1 MFHANLFCVYEVQ
14 ELVKADIIEI
24 IRRVQS
30 NNTVVNDQIVRATV
44 LTS

>member
-1 MFHANLFCVYEVQ
+1 MTHANLFCVYEVQ
-14 ELVKADIIEI
+14 ELVKADIFEI